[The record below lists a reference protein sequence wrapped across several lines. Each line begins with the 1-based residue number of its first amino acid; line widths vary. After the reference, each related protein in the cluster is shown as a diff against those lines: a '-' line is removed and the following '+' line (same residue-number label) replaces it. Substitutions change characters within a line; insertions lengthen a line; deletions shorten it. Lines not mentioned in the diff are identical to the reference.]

1 VSGRLDLRE
10 SEHRLF
16 YLAELILQEEAVTRL
31 AARAYQLEESAS
43 PFVGMDER
51 ERGRTSVQRLG
62 IVPRL
67 NVIKFS
73 PRLAALAL
81 ATLFSRASLAG
92 A

>member
-1 VSGRLDLRE
+1 
-10 SEHRLF
+10 
-16 YLAELILQEEAVTRL
+16 
-31 AARAYQLEESAS
+31 
-43 PFVGMDER
+43 MDER